1 MSTERNDFG
10 TSFIIF
16 AGSTKTFTLTIK
28 DPDTGLV
35 FNLSNTTD
43 FDTGEVKIIKPDGT
57 IITTVAIVYSNR
69 TDGEVQFEILAADAT
84 NANAGNWKG
93 ELELS
98 NDSAVVIEQQAF
110 NFNIIESQ

>member
-57 IITTVAIVYSNR
+57 IIIPKACAANECR
-69 TDGEVQFEILAADAT
+69 TGAWRKIR
-84 NANAGNWKG
+84 K
-93 ELELS
+93 
-98 NDSAVVIEQQAF
+98 
-110 NFNIIESQ
+110 